1 MAPPI
6 LLYGSK
12 TWMIKTKDINRVQ
25 ATGMK
30 YLRSV
35 TGCTRMYHVRNGVIR
50 RDLHTD
56 SVHQTATLKKKQTSP
71 LGMMP
76 DDSIP

>member
-6 LLYGSK
+6 LLYGSE
-12 TWMIKTKDINRVQ
+12 TWTIKTKDINRVQ
-25 ATGMK
+25 ATEMK

-50 RDLHTD
+50 RDLQTD
-56 SVHQTATLKKKQTSP
+56 SVHQTATEKNQTSP